1 MRKVHVAHAHPEPR
15 SQERVRHAMPMLRAG
30 RPIAEVGARTGFAD
44 QSHFTRVF
52 KQQTGVTPKVYQAA
66 FS

>member
-1 MRKVHVAHAHPEPR
+1 
-15 SQERVRHAMPMLRAG
+15 MPLLRAG
-30 RPIAEVGARTGFAD
+30 RPIAEVSAQMGFAD

-52 KQQTGVTPKVYQAA
+52 KQQTRVTPKVYQAA